1 MQRSASNQQASGYF
15 PFDPSE
21 QSSYTCCPGSLKP
34 EEGQCDATPSENTA
48 SVYKSCAHDAT
59 TDIFAQIIESYWEIE
74 DEDDED
80 EADAIGDG
88 SFDEVDGIG
97 EEMKHQ
103 SHANGVC
110 HYPKEGGARLRL
122 IADALNNR
130 VDPSQNVR
138 DVTTKIVSSTTFEQ
152 FMEALPREAA
162 KTIGWDQVAL
172 YWYIIRTSI
181 TMVGDGTDIKNSI
194 TSYAKQYFQ
203 STFSDW
209 INSQPLQWDSI
220 VDVPIVD

>member
-21 QSSYTCCPGSLKP
+21 QSSYTCCPGSLKHAP
-34 EEGQCDATPSENTA
+34 SALAEEGQCDATPSENTA

-103 SHANGVC
+103 SHAN
-110 HYPKEGGARLRL
+110 
-122 IADALNNR
+122 
-130 VDPSQNVR
+130 DPSQNVR